1 MNTPRLRLKDG
12 KTPSLFGSHN
22 LSIFRAIRRGNLFKG
37 GRISIYRTFPTSSS
51 EAKRPQRIV
60 KGPER

>member
-1 MNTPRLRLKDG
+1 MNTPRLKLKDA

-22 LSIFRAIRRGNLFKG
+22 LSIFKAVHRANARRGSRIGIFKC
-37 GRISIYRTFPTSSS
+37 FPTSSS